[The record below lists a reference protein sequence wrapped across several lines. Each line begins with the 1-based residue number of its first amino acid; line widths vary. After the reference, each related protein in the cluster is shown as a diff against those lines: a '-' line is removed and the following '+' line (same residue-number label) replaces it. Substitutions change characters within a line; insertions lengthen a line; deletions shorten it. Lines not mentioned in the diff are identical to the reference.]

1 MEAAVR
7 KDLSTEKQNPKS
19 FDIDTQ
25 SIDQILKIINQEDQ
39 TVANKVNE
47 VINDISKVVQLTTNA
62 IQSGNHIYLSSR
74 KHEPR
79 AKR

>member
-1 MEAAVR
+1 MEAADR

-47 VINDISKVVQLTTNA
+47 VINKE
-62 IQSGNHIYLSSR
+62 
-74 KHEPR
+74 K
-79 AKR
+79 